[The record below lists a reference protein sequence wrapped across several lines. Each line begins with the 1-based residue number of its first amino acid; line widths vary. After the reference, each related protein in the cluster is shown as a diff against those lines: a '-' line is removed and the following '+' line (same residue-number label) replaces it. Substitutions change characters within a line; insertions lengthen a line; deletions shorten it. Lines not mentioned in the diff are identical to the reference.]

1 MVDIGKK
8 IKDLLKNANISQSAF
23 AIEIGVHYQSVSK
36 WERNLVTPD
45 LSTIDVIIKY
55 FDISFES
62 FFEIERE
69 DGISGCFSAENLS
82 HAITLIRKNASLI
95 QSEFAIKIDTNID
108 KISKWERGVTL
119 PSIEEILCIAK
130 EFNLPPSAVY
140 YGSIEK
146 KSNNSPILTIKSQRS
161 EIKKWLIASCTLFSI
176 LIIAIC
182 ISVPILV
189 TTFNSAQKT
198 NDNNSC
204 SVVESLLVNELG
216 YCQPIS
222 NPIKL
227 HGYQE
232 VIHQPTI
239 NAYGI
244 HEGLDIVATYGENVY
259 SMITGEIF
267 DIAKDSVYGWKTVSI
282 VSNDGLTVIYRY
294 CAANEDLK
302 IGDLVTAGDIIG
314 TVTKVSFYEK
324 TYPVHLHV
332 EVYLNGVMQD
342 PEEFF
347 TASPPE
353 TNYEQQPN

>member
-1 MVDIGKK
+1 MIDIGKK
-8 IKDLLKNANISQSAF
+8 IKDLRKNANISQSAF

-55 FDISFES
+55 FDVSFES

-69 DGISGCFSAENLS
+69 DGVSGYFSAENLS
-82 HAITLIRKNASLI
+82 HAITLIRKNASLS

-130 EFNLPPSAVY
+130 EFNLPPSAIY
-140 YGSIEK
+140 YGSIEE
-146 KSNNSPILTIKSQRS
+146 KSNNSLTPIITVKNQGR

-182 ISVPILV
+182 VSVPILV
-189 TTFNSAQKT
+189 ATFNKSQKV
-198 NDNNSC
+198 NDNNSG
-204 SVVESLLVNELG
+204 SAVESPLVNEFG
-216 YCQPIS
+216 YCQPIL
-222 NPIKL
+222 NPTKL

-232 VIHQPTI
+232 LVHQPYI
-239 NAYGI
+239 NSYGI

-259 SMITGEIF
+259 SMITGEIS
-267 DIAKDSVYGWKTVSI
+267 DIAKDSIYDWKTVSI
-282 VSNDGLTVIYRY
+282 VGDDGLTVIYRY
-294 CAANEDLK
+294 CAVKEELK
-302 IGDLVTAGDIIG
+302 IGDQVTAGDIIG

-342 PEEFF
+342 PEKYFIV
-347 TASPPE
+347 SPPE
-353 TNYEQQPN
+353 TNYE